1 MNEAEI
7 TNAPAA
13 PAMSAG
19 AQLTAARE
27 RCGLTIADVAQQ
39 LKLSPRQV
47 TALETGD
54 NQRLPDAV
62 FVRGFIRNYARL
74 VKLDAA
80 ALLGSADCALPPAAP
95 PQPAPP
101 PPANIPF
108 PTARAFNWRKY
119 AVAAIAV
126 VTPLL
131 FFEFYFHDETP
142 VATVNSRPLELP
154 APQVVAQ
161 VVPAPAVA
169 AEAVLTPLPE
179 APLAQTAPPPVRD
192 PQQSDV
198 RAATPAPAAVVKPA
212 RGEQTLRLR
221 FARASW
227 VEIRDRNGRR
237 ILSQLNSAGTEQ
249 VVSGLPPLSLVVGNA
264 NGVQLIHNEQPVNL
278 EPYTKVDVARLTLE

>member
-1 MNEAEI
+1 MNEAEIEI
-7 TNAPAA
+7 TNAPAVLA
-13 PAMSAG
+13 ISAG

-27 RCGLTIADVAQQ
+27 RCGLTVAEVAQQ
-39 LKLSPRQV
+39 LKLSPGQV

-54 NQRLPDAV
+54 SQRLPGAV

-80 ALLGSADCALPPAAP
+80 ALLGSADYALPPPAP
-95 PQPAPP
+95 PRPALP

-108 PTARAFNWRKY
+108 PTARSFAWRKY

-126 VTPLL
+126 VTPLV
-131 FFEFYFHDETP
+131 FFEFYFQDETP
-142 VATVNSRPLELP
+142 VATVNSRKVEMP

-161 VVPAPAVA
+161 IAS
-169 AEAVLTPLPE
+169 
-179 APLAQTAPPPVRD
+179 PPVRE

-198 RAATPAPAAVVKPA
+198 RAATPAPAAEVKPA
-212 RGEQTLRLR
+212 RGEHTLRLR

-237 ILSQLNSAGTEQ
+237 ILSQMNPAGTEQ

-278 EPYTKVDVARLTLE
+278 EPFTKVDVARLTLE